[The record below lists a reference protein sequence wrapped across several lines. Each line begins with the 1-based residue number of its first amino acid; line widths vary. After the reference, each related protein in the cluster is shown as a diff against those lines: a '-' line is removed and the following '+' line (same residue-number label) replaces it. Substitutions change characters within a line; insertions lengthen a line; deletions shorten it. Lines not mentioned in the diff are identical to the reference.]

1 MVMDPRNYDT
11 AYFEIASVRIYEG
24 GNDTRNKA
32 AASAVIGSI
41 GGGADSGISGGERL
55 GLGGLGLIA
64 STLFTLV
71 VLYSL

>member
-41 GGGADSGISGGERL
+41 GGGDSGVSGGERV
-55 GLGGLGLIA
+55 GRGGFALIA
-64 STLFTLV
+64 LAASV
-71 VLYSL
+71 MLYSL